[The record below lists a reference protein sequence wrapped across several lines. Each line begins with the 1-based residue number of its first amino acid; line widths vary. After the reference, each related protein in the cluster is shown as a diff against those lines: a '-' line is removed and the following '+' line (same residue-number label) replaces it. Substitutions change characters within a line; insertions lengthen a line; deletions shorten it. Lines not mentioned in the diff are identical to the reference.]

1 MITIG
6 TIQSIFFFFVGGVG
20 GGGGAE
26 DNKQLGDHR

>member
-6 TIQSIFFFFVGGVG
+6 TIQSIFFFFCGGVG